1 MPRQVGRRGVS
12 HCGGNRVTQAIAAFS
27 AVTSKKS

>member
-1 MPRQVGRRGVS
+1 VKCPA
-12 HCGGNRVTQAIAAFS
+12 CGSEKVKQGLAAFS